1 VDNPATEV
9 WGAFYSPPRESSIWS
24 VRNPAKEPDK
34 AGITWDKAERPAMF
48 RLGADMSE
56 LALWKPNKEP
66 DKAGITKD
74 KAERPDMFGL
84 GAGHVWLAPWNLDKE
99 TDKVG

>member
-1 VDNPATEV
+1 
-9 WGAFYSPPRESSIWS
+9 
-24 VRNPAKEPDK
+24 
-34 AGITWDKAERPAMF
+34 MF
-48 RLGADMSE
+48 GLGADMSE
-56 LALWKPNKEP
+56 LALWNPNKEP

-99 TDKVG
+99 TDKAG